1 MDNLAVELLTSE
13 TDMPAEYESAAAATD
28 AVLGLPLPLLGLWIG
43 ALVVS
48 GLVVGYMWRSSARR

>member
-1 MDNLAVELLTSE
+1 MHNLAVELLSKG
-13 TDMPAEYESAAAATD
+13 DLAAQHESAAAATD

-48 GLVVGYMWRSSARR
+48 VLVVGYMWRSSARR